1 MRVEPVVVINGLITL
16 IEAILAL
23 AVGFGLNWTPE
34 QVGLVVAVVVAFS
47 SLITTLWTRSQ
58 VTPVANPR
66 NNERQRLVPELKTG
80 YHCFLNLGV

>member
-23 AVGFGLNWTPE
+23 ALAVGFGLNWTPA

-47 SLITTLWTRSQ
+47 SLITTLWTRSK

-66 NNERQRLVPELKTG
+66 NNERQRLVPELQ
-80 YHCFLNLGV
+80 LRR